1 MLAPQPGP
9 HPTCDTA
16 AAQYSQLGAQGGES
30 KLIPATERGKHP
42 QLDNCMIAST
52 MSLLF
57 AFSAA
62 TAFAREHCTCDIT
75 SSMSFASMSVSSG
88 SSSSASS
95 MTGALSTAGLA
106 SAASAGE

>member
-52 MSLLF
+52 MSLLL
-57 AFSAA
+57 ARSAA

-75 SSMSFASMSVSSG
+75 SSMSFASIPVSSTSSPSSG
-88 SSSSASS
+88 SSA
-95 MTGALSTAGLA
+95 AAAAAGFMA
-106 SAASAGE
+106 ESE